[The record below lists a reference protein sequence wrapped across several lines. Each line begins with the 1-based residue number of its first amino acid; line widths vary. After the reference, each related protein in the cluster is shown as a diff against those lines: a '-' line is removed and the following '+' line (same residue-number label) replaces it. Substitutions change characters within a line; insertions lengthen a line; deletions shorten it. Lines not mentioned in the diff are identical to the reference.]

1 MTDDG
6 RTRPTPTSRVWS
18 RKKVVA
24 DNLYGDDLADVLQ
37 HDRDASAWWVLSR
50 EAGLHLHELTRALD
64 LDAMA
69 IDDLTADDRRAKFEQ
84 LKQNRLVV
92 TSALSLRTED
102 VALDATPISVVVSE
116 RALVCLAEPAP
127 KGFHPAALLTDRNE
141 DILTG
146 GVETGLRVL
155 VAAVVS
161 SYEDVVDWLEGASDD
176 LADAL
181 FEERPLNKSEQLH
194 AFKLR
199 TMLSQLRRLT
209 EPMRTVTR
217 ELADSFADA
226 NGHVSREWAGLTERQ
241 TRVAHAADALRDALA
256 SVFETSLG
264 LADLRMNQVMKK
276 LSGWAGII
284 AVPTLVTGFVGMN
297 VDFPLDGTVPGFWF
311 YLAVMVVS
319 AAILFIVFRRK
330 DWL

>member
-1 MTDDG
+1 M
-6 RTRPTPTSRVWS
+6 WS
-18 RKKVVA
+18 RKRVVA

-50 EAGLHLHELTRALD
+50 EGGMHLHELSRALD
-64 LDAMA
+64 LDALA
-69 IDDLTADDRRAKFEQ
+69 IDDLTAEDRRAKFEQ

-92 TSALSLRTED
+92 TSALSLRADD

-116 RALVCLAEPAP
+116 RALVCLAEPDLN
-127 KGFHPAALLTDRNE
+127 GFHPAALLTARND
-141 DILTG
+141 DILKE

-161 SYEDVVDWLEGASDD
+161 SYEEVANWLESASDD

-181 FEERPLNKSEQLH
+181 FEERPLSKSEQLH

-199 TMLSQLRRLT
+199 KMLSQLRRLT

-217 ELADSFADA
+217 ELADSFADSH
-226 NGHVSREWAGLTERQ
+226 GRVSREWAALTERQ
-241 TRVAHAADALRDALA
+241 ARLADAADALREALS

-276 LSGWAGII
+276 LSGWAAII

-297 VDFPLDGTVPGFWF
+297 VTFPLDGTVPGFWVYF
-311 YLAVMVVS
+311 AVMLISS
-319 AAILFIVFRRK
+319 AVLYVVFRRK